1 MLLLTNVTE
10 EDSGEYTCQVSN
22 YIGQVS
28 QSGWL
33 TVLPGKTKNETSI
46 PRRPFPPCWC
56 FGLFFCRPGEPGIFA
71 EPLWCGL
78 VYYFPYY
85 FLVDLSWCHPAN
97 QTWKQAC
104 GLSLPLPSCSVSV
117 TCFPCLFFPFLY
129 HFSLVSR
136 SNLSFPKGSGLFSM
150 FLHLCLHGPLRIWW
164 VHLCWVQ
171 RFSTFISIYVYG
183 VFSPA
188 VSV

>member
-22 YIGQVS
+22 YIGQAS

-33 TVLPGKTKNETSI
+33 IVLPGKTKNETLI
-46 PRRPFPPCWC
+46 PGVPSPLLVFWVV
-56 FGLFFCRPGEPGIFA
+56 FCRPGDPGIFA

-78 VYYFPYY
+78 VYYFPFF
-85 FLVDLSWCHPAN
+85 FLVDLSWCDPAN
-97 QTWKQAC
+97 QTWKQAF
-104 GLSLPLPSCSVSV
+104 GLSLPLPSCSVSM

-136 SNLSFPKGSGLFSM
+136 SNLSFRK
-150 FLHLCLHGPLRIWW
+150 
-164 VHLCWVQ
+164 
-171 RFSTFISIYVYG
+171 
-183 VFSPA
+183 A
-188 VSV
+188 VACFPCFFTCVCMDP